1 MLVTP
6 PRGLLW
12 MVSGWM
18 VSIWMAFD
26 LGGHQAAAYRFQ
38 TYRFQHSY
46 RFQDGVAD
54 LMREIIVET
63 KPKR

>member
-12 MVSGWM
+12 MLSGWM

-26 LGGHQAAAYRFQ
+26 LGASRVVYRFQ
-38 TYRFQHSY
+38 YSY

-54 LMREIIVET
+54 LVREIIVET